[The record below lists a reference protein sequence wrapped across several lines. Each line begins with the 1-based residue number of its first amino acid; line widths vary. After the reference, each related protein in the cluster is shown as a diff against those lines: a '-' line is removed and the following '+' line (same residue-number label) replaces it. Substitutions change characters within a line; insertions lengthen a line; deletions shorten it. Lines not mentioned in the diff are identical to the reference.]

1 MIVAPE
7 GAPVLGADVAMIVL
21 QERLR
26 SEPVGSANFPPARFL
41 DIEVFMAGQE
51 TPVSKKRGPK
61 PTGWGTAVMLRLQ
74 PDDLHALDA
83 WIASQPDT
91 PSRPE
96 AVRRL
101 MREALR

>member
-1 MIVAPE
+1 
-7 GAPVLGADVAMIVL
+7 
-21 QERLR
+21 
-26 SEPVGSANFPPARFL
+26 
-41 DIEVFMAGQE
+41 MAGQE

-74 PDDLHALDA
+74 PDLLKKLDA
-83 WIASQPDT
+83 WIECQDDN

-101 MREALR
+101 MSAALGLSKD